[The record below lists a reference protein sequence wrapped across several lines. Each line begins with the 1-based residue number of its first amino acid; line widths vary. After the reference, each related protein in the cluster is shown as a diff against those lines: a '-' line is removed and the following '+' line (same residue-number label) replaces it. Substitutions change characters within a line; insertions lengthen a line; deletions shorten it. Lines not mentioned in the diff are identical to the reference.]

1 MENTEVVHDPTEVVH
16 DPTVYIKLFELG
28 ILTAEDLL
36 NQLDIEDA
44 EVLVARAERDGR
56 NRFGKDFELSL
67 TTMVQEFHV
76 LWEVL
81 KIIIPSLSPET
92 QAEIEKIR
100 SSHDV

>member
-1 MENTEVVHDPTEVVH
+1 MENTEVVH

-56 NRFGKDFELSL
+56 NRFGKDFEY
-67 TTMVQEFHV
+67 H
-76 LWEVL
+76 
-81 KIIIPSLSPET
+81 
-92 QAEIEKIR
+92 
-100 SSHDV
+100 